1 MLGTSSSRK
10 AVRPRRIRL
19 LAWPRSP
26 RRIMWCFE
34 RMALT
39 ICGITVS
46 SYPTMPGKSGSFAF
60 NIRSRFSRISSR
72 TVLRAVRA
80 SVKWLRMRAPRVV
93 GLFIRFSFAM
103 ISPYLQ
109 TQVGSGMVQSSLR
122 VSPCQRLADAG
133 GGDGRR
139 CDRAV
144 PAKSAARDPDRGAQA
159 GRGRTQGGGRRRRGA
174 DSAAPRPR
182 GVGGLNGYHDAHVCA
197 AEGVE
202 VRAGSDSARGRED
215 RPRGPV

>member
-109 TQVGSGMVQSSLR
+109 TPGGSGMVQSSLR
-122 VSPCQRLADAG
+122 ISPCQRLSDAEGAMGGDVTVRFLQNLQHEILIGGHRLVADEPKEVGGDDAG
-133 GGDGRR
+133 PTPQLL
-139 CDRAV
+139 V
-144 PAKSAARDPDRGAQA
+144 LGAL
-159 GRGRTQGGGRRRRGA
+159 
-174 DSAAPRPR
+174 
-182 GVGGLNGYHDAHVCA
+182 GV
-197 AEGVE
+197 
-202 VRAGSDSARGRED
+202 
-215 RPRGPV
+215 